1 MKKFVLAAIA
11 ALSLGIGS
19 AYAMQPLTSHLG
31 QTINGP
37 AYSDDFGQRPI
48 GRPLRQVP
56 LQPANT
62 QKGSAKRRP
71 LLRFGAEDLN
81 RRRAASLRGELL

>member
-1 MKKFVLAAIA
+1 VVSEGEGINRIGHGGQSPSPPQKQEFTMKKFVLAAIA

-37 AYSDDFGQRPI
+37 AYSDDS
-48 GRPLRQVP
+48 
-56 LQPANT
+56 
-62 QKGSAKRRP
+62 GSVQ
-71 LLRFGAEDLN
+71 
-81 RRRAASLRGELL
+81 

>member
-19 AYAMQPLTSHLG
+19 AYAMQPQVNHLG

-37 AYSDDFGQRPI
+37 AYSDD
-48 GRPLRQVP
+48 
-56 LQPANT
+56 
-62 QKGSAKRRP
+62 
-71 LLRFGAEDLN
+71 
-81 RRRAASLRGELL
+81 AASVQ

>member
-19 AYAMQPLTSHLG
+19 AYAMQPATNHLG

-37 AYSDDFGQRPI
+37 AYSDD
-48 GRPLRQVP
+48 
-56 LQPANT
+56 
-62 QKGSAKRRP
+62 SA
-71 LLRFGAEDLN
+71 
-81 RRRAASLRGELL
+81 SVQ